1 MNQTSEKRVL
11 IMGAG
16 GRDFHTFLT
25 VYRDDPEVRIVG
37 FTATQI
43 PFIADR
49 SFPAALSGERY
60 PDGLPIFEEE
70 DLVEVIGKERV
81 EEVVFAYS
89 DVALDYVE
97 EKRAFIEET
106 GARFVP
112 FDVDRTMVESTKP
125 VIAVTAVRTGCG
137 KSAVSRAVVSCLK
150 ERGLACAAIRH
161 PMPYGDLKK
170 QAVQRF
176 ETLEDLDTE
185 ECTIEEREEYEPH
198 IMAGSVVFAGVDY
211 ESIVRRAEEEVDV
224 VVWDGGNNDSPFYR
238 PDLWIVIADPL
249 RPGDELSYFPGRTN
263 FERADVIVLNK
274 IESAQPEGLETVRH
288 NARQVN
294 PMARIL
300 ESRMPV
306 TLTDEEAAKVKGARV
321 LVIEDGPTVTH
332 GGMKTGA
339 GTIAA
344 ELYGAAEIVDP
355 RPFLTGLLK
364 ETFAEYPGIGRLLP
378 AMGYSDQQIADLQA
392 TVNSSDADLVV
403 VGTPINLGRLIRID
417 KPHVWARYDVEFQGR
432 PDLCDVI
439 EELLEEK
446 GLLSG

>member
-1 MNQTSEKRVL
+1 MNQTSAKRVL

-25 VYRDDPEVRIVG
+25 DLRDDADIEVVG

-49 SFPAALSGERY
+49 GFPASLSGPRY
-60 PDGLPIFEEE
+60 PEGLPIFEEE
-70 DLVEVIGKERV
+70 DLEKVIESEKV

-89 DVALDYVE
+89 DVSLDYFDEKCAQVE
-97 EKRAFIEET
+97 KA
-106 GARFVP
+106 GARFTT

-150 ERGLACAAIRH
+150 EKGLRTAAIRH
-161 PMPYGDLKK
+161 PMPYGNLEK

-198 IMAGSVVFAGVDY
+198 IMAGSIVFAGVDY

-224 VVWDGGNNDSPFYR
+224 VVWDGGNNDSPFYK

-249 RPGDELSYFPGRTN
+249 RPGDEISYFPGRTN
-263 FERADVIVLNK
+263 FERANVIVVNK
-274 IESAQPEGLETVRH
+274 IETATPEGLEIVRK
-288 NARQVN
+288 NAHQVN
-294 PMARIL
+294 PMARVL

-332 GGMKTGA
+332 GGMQTGA

-344 ELYGAAEIVDP
+344 EIYGAAEIVEP
-355 RPFLTGLLK
+355 RPFLTGLLA
-364 ETFAEYPGIGRLLP
+364 ETFEEYPGIGKLLP
-378 AMGYSDQQIADLQA
+378 AMGYSDQQIADPDA
-392 TVNSSDADLVV
+392 TVNASDADLVV
-403 VGTPINLGRLIRID
+403 VGTPIDLGRLIRID
-417 KPHVWARYDVEFQGR
+417 KPHVWARYDVEFEGK

-439 EELLEEK
+439 EELLRDK
-446 GLLSG
+446 GLISG